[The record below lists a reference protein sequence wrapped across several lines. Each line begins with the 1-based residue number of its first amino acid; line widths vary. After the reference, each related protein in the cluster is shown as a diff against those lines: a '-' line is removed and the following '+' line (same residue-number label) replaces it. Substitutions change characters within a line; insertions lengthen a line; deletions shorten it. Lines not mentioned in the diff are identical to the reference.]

1 VDVTTRVGIR
11 RSCPYDGSSSPHP
24 LYFKWTF
31 PSSGRH
37 ANPVGQTWRPTT
49 TWHSH
54 LGVANE
60 AVHPPPQVAN
70 PFQALSNPHVHPKI
84 RNAVWPALEKNGAR
98 STLRTLLN
106 FGPAAGSQVKF
117 AGVIIN
123 DAQCQE
129 FVVAGRCADRR
140 CSRKHDPSYTP
151 TVDQVDKFIGKITP
165 IITYVLANDN
175 AALDRVK
182 KRMRLN
188 A

>member
-1 VDVTTRVGIR
+1 MEV
-11 RSCPYDGSSSPHP
+11 SPLIH
-24 LYFKWTF
+24 FI
-31 PSSGRH
+31 SSGH
-37 ANPVGQTWRPTT
+37 FPAQVDMPIQLIK
-49 TWHSH
+49 
-54 LGVANE
+54 LGGLPPPGIQHFGGANE
-60 AVHPPPQVAN
+60 AFHAPPQVAN
-70 PFQALSNPHVHPKI
+70 TPQIRSNPNFHPKI

-106 FGPAAGSQVKF
+106 FGPAAGSQVKY

-151 TVDQVDKFIGKITP
+151 TPDQVDKFIGKITP
-165 IITYVLANDN
+165 ILTYVLANDN

-182 KRMRLN
+182 KRMRPH